1 MLPPRFGNSNM
12 NWMPRPSQRTD
23 SEESRQMVIETSAFL
38 NRVPLRLQMG
48 HLHGMAENEIVRK
61 ELQY

>member
-1 MLPPRFGNSNM
+1 
-12 NWMPRPSQRTD
+12 
-23 SEESRQMVIETSAFL
+23 MVIETSAFL

-61 ELQY
+61 ELQYENLHWCVNQLYTTTEKYRNKQY